1 MTIGESIR
9 DKRLRMG
16 ITQKALAEKMY
27 VSGKNTVGLWERD
40 EATPTIYNLC
50 DLADIFGVTLD
61 ELVGRRAGKR
71 KAAGSDF

>member
-27 VSGKNTVGLWERD
+27 VSGKNTVGAMGTGRGN
-40 EATPTIYNLC
+40 AY
-50 DLADIFGVTLD
+50 DLQPVRSGRYIRRNARR
-61 ELVGRRAGKR
+61 VGGAQGGKAKSCR
-71 KAAGSDF
+71 E